1 VSWLWRTG
9 QARWIPYAALYEA
22 TKMAGLVAGANH
34 ERIPTELK
42 RRLSAM
48 PSYWG

>member
-1 VSWLWRTG
+1 MV
-9 QARWIPYAALYEA
+9 
-22 TKMAGLVAGANH
+22 GLLAGARH
-34 ERIPTELK
+34 DRIPLAVK